1 MGAVPPG
8 RRTKLM
14 SLEGKEERW
23 CGFLSCATLL
33 YGASI
38 LELPLRLGMF
48 TLFGREGGI

>member
-1 MGAVPPG
+1 MGAVPLG

-14 SLEGKEERW
+14 SVEGKEEQW
-23 CGFLSCATLL
+23 CGFLSCAALL

-38 LELPLRLGMF
+38 LELPLRLGVF